1 MWEEEE
7 PEEEE
12 QEEEVKSFSRLMSE
26 MHFSVCAPKG
36 SVILLGVQDFTP
48 DPSAGLK

>member
-7 PEEEE
+7 PE
-12 QEEEVKSFSRLMSE
+12 EEEVKSFSRLMSE
-26 MHFSVCAPKG
+26 MRFSVFTWKG
-36 SVILLGVQDFTP
+36 FVIFLGVQNFTS

>member
-7 PEEEE
+7 PDE
-12 QEEEVKSFSRLMSE
+12 EEEVKSFSRLMSE
-26 MHFSVCAPKG
+26 MHFSVFAPKS
-36 SVILLGVQDFTP
+36 SVILLGVQNFTS